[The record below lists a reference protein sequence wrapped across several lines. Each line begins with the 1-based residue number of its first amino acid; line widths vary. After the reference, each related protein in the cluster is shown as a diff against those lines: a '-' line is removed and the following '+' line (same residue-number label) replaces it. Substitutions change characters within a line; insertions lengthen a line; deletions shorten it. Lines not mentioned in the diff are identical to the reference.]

1 MGGGGDGCSAARGAG
16 RGGGGGV
23 TNQIYGLCVIVS
35 MFAAWRS
42 FDWLA
47 DRLMF
52 SSVLGVMVGRT
63 LTSAILGFV
72 VAGLCL
78 EIFLLLKSNSTNS
91 AIQALDGQAFS
102 SFGAGVF
109 GAIFGAIFGL
119 GWGIVRGTQEA
130 RTIGSDRDKWSMS
143 LQQSDYLVWVL
154 PTILTG
160 AAIYFFG
167 MAFQTQPENVFG
179 QVCLRAHSTVQRVG
193 GTCFRPEWMAI
204 GAIVAVVA
212 FLSLRSVLNNKR

>member
-1 MGGGGDGCSAARGAG
+1 
-16 RGGGGGV
+16 V
-23 TNQIYGLCVIVS
+23 TNQIYGLCVIAS

-63 LTSAILGFV
+63 LSSTILGLVCGFV

-78 EIFLLLKSNSTNS
+78 EIFLVLKSNSTNS
-91 AIQALDGQAFS
+91 AILALDGQAFS

-109 GAIFGAIFGL
+109 GAIFGTIFGF

-130 RTIGSDRDKWSMS
+130 RTIGSDRDKSWMS

-154 PTILTG
+154 PTILAG
-160 AAIYFFG
+160 VAIYFFG

-212 FLSLRSVLNNKR
+212 FLSLRNALNNKR